1 MIDQN
6 TVSIIMACYNSEKTL
21 EKAIDSIL
29 AQTYENWIMI
39 CCDDGSSDRTVEILR
54 DYQKRY
60 PDKFVV
66 LQNETNRKLPYSL
79 NRCLREV
86 KTELV
91 ARMDAD
97 DWCMPERLEK
107 QVAFLREHPEYDLV
121 GTGQLVTDG
130 EKTIGTIVR
139 YPEPT
144 KESMVRQNA
153 FSHPTIMTYKRVYD
167 ALGGY
172 SEDPRAIR
180 VEDVDLWC
188 RFLAAG
194 FRGYNMPDLLYVYL
208 DDRQSV
214 KKRTFRARL
223 NSALTRYKGYAL
235 MGIRGW
241 PRYRPFLYVW
251 KAFVPTE
258 FYQYIHLRKYARKK
272 EAEQK

>member
-29 AQTYENWIMI
+29 AQTYDNWVMI
-39 CCDDGSSDRTVEILR
+39 CCDDGSSDRTVEILQ

-107 QVAFLREHPEYDLV
+107 QVAFLREHL
-121 GTGQLVTDG
+121 
-130 EKTIGTIVR
+130 GTIIR
-139 YPEPT
+139 YREPT
-144 KESMVRQNA
+144 KESMTRQNA

-172 SEDPRAIR
+172 SEDPMAIR

-194 FRGYNMPDLLYVYL
+194 FKGYNMPDLLYVYL
-208 DDRQSV
+208 DDQAAI
-214 KKRTFRARL
+214 KKRTLRARF
-223 NSALTRYKGYAL
+223 NSSVTRFRGYKL

-241 PRYRPFLYVW
+241 RRYKPFLNVLR
-251 KAFVPTE
+251 AFVPAKI
-258 FYQYIHLRKYARKK
+258 YQYIHLRRYQKKK
-272 EAEQK
+272 EAAQK

>member
-29 AQTYENWIMI
+29 AQTYDNWVMI

-54 DYQKRY
+54 EYQKRY

-66 LQNETNRKLPYSL
+66 LQNETNKKLPYSL

-107 QVAFLREHPEYDLV
+107 QVTFLREHPEYDLV

-130 EKTIGTIVR
+130 TDHIGTIIR
-139 YPEPT
+139 YREPT
-144 KESMVRQNA
+144 KESMTRQNA

-172 SEDPRAIR
+172 SEDPMAIR

-188 RFLAAG
+188 KFLAAG

-208 DDRQSV
+208 DDQAAI
-214 KKRTFRARL
+214 KKRTLRARF
-223 NSALTRYKGYAL
+223 NSSVTRYRGYKK
-235 MGIRGW
+235 MGIHGW
-241 PRYRPFLYVW
+241 RLYKPFLNVLH
-251 KAFVPTE
+251 AFVPAKI
-258 FYQYIHLRKYARKK
+258 YQYIHLRRYQKKK
-272 EAEQK
+272 EAAQK